1 MEHFKPPEPLSLEGN
16 LSENWRRWKQ
26 RFELYRDA
34 SGISGK
40 EEKTQAATLLHVVG
54 AEALEVYNNFTWDND
69 GDNMKVEQIM
79 AKFEAYCNPR
89 KNVTWERHVFNN
101 RNQLPGEP
109 IDHFVTDL
117 RTKAKTC
124 EFGTLTDSLI
134 RDRIVEGVLDD
145 GIRSRLLRETSLT
158 LQKAL
163 DICRSSEAASTQMK
177 SLTNDNP
184 GASIATINQRKPTS
198 NSRHASCG
206 RCGGRHPKQSCPAI
220 GAQCHKCGLKNHFSR
235 MCRTKANS
243 KRTAPQ
249 QAIHH
254 IDEGSSDEDTANLY
268 VCTISNS
275 KAKQDEEWRATLIL
289 NDRRVVFKLD
299 TGAECN
305 VISKEVYDSVSK
317 QPLQK
322 TRTKLVAFGGHKLNP
337 CGKAHVLCEYK
348 GRYRVLE
355 FMIVDGNVQNVLGKR
370 SCSELKLVKRVDAIE
385 RCITDDYADVFQG
398 LGCIK
403 DVIHHI
409 KLDENARPVV
419 HPPRRVPITL
429 RSRVKDELD
438 RMEALGVAERV
449 HEPSDWVNSMVTVIK
464 PNGKLRICIDP
475 RDLNKAIKREHFPTK
490 TVEEVVARMPN
501 AKIFSVL
508 DASSGFWQ
516 IELDQESSKLCTF
529 NTPFGRY
536 RFKRLPFGICSA
548 QDVFQDVMSEIFS
561 GIEGIEVIVDD
572 LLIWGENQQQHDER
586 LRQVL
591 ERARQKNLK
600 LNKEKSQIALDEIS
614 YIGHVLSKEGLK
626 PDPQKVRAITEM
638 NRPQNKEEL
647 QRFLGMVTYVAK
659 FIPNFSQI
667 STPLRQLLEKET
679 DWHWTEIQEES
690 FNSLKTL
697 VTQSPVLR
705 YFDVGKPVKISVDA
719 SSGGLGAVLLQNDQP
734 VAYASKALSRS
745 QINYAQI
752 EKEMLAVVFGCTR
765 FHDYIYG
772 LKEIQVETDHKPLES
787 ILKKPLHQ
795 APMRL
800 QRMILQIQKY
810 PLIVTYRPGKELL
823 IADTLSR
830 AYLPDEGGNIL
841 DEELEVNLINTLPI
855 SENKLELIKYETLQ
869 DPPLQQLKQTV
880 ITGWPE
886 RKYDCPH
893 TITPYWNCRDE
904 ISVHDGIL
912 FKGERV
918 IIPKKLQPKM
928 LQIIHGA
935 HLGVEK
941 CKRRARDVLYWPG
954 MNAQVED
961 MVLNCQVCAQ
971 YRKSNRKEPLLPHD
985 VPQRPWAKVGGDLF
999 EVGGQT
1005 FMILVDYYSGF
1016 FEIDNLKQTKSENV
1030 IRCCKAQFARYGIPD
1045 TLITDNGPQ
1054 FSSTEF
1060 RQFSNEY
1067 QFKHK
1072 TSSPHYPQSNGMA
1085 ERAVQTAKRL
1095 LIKAKEDK
1103 KDPYL
1108 SLLDLRNTPK
1118 SNLLGSPAQRLMGRR
1133 TKTLLPTSSKLLE
1146 PKVIKTTIVRSEL
1159 QEERRRQKQSYDRH
1173 AKELTTLQP
1182 GQNVRVQF
1190 GKQWRPAVVT
1200 SVSSEPRSYNIKTP
1214 DGQTYRR
1221 NRRHLMESKSTGYEQ
1236 SSFDDNWPGYEPP
1249 ESDPPPTEPVHEA
1262 PEQTGDNSPGSNS
1275 VNETSPPLRRSQRN
1289 THRPARYADTW
1300 GYNN

>member
-26 RFELYRDA
+26 RFEFYRDA

-54 AEALEVYNNFTWDND
+54 AEALEVYNNFTWDKD
-69 GDNMKVEQIM
+69 GDNMKVKQIM

-145 GIRSRLLRETSLT
+145 SIRSRLLRETSLT

-184 GASIATINQRKPTS
+184 GASIATINQRKPIS
-198 NSRHASCG
+198 NPRHASCG

-268 VCTISNS
+268 VCTISNTCS
-275 KAKQDEEWRATLIL
+275 KAKQEEEWRATLIL

-337 CGKAHVLCEYK
+337 CGKAHILCEYK

-409 KLDENARPVV
+409 KLDKNARPVV

-561 GIEGIEVIVDD
+561 GIEGVEVIVDD

-705 YFDVGKPVKISVDA
+705 YFDVGKHVKISVDA

-752 EKEMLAVVFGCTR
+752 EKDASRSVWMHTIPRLHIWAERDTSRNRPQATR
-765 FHDYIYG
+765 VDSKKTTSPSTYAASKNDPTNTEVPSDSNVQTRKRVTYCRYIV
-772 LKEIQVETDHKPLES
+772 KS
-787 ILKKPLHQ
+787 IL
-795 APMRL
+795 
-800 QRMILQIQKY
+800 
-810 PLIVTYRPGKELL
+810 T
-823 IADTLSR
+823 
-830 AYLPDEGGNIL
+830 
-841 DEELEVNLINTLPI
+841 
-855 SENKLELIKYETLQ
+855 
-869 DPPLQQLKQTV
+869 
-880 ITGWPE
+880 
-886 RKYDCPH
+886 
-893 TITPYWNCRDE
+893 
-904 ISVHDGIL
+904 
-912 FKGERV
+912 
-918 IIPKKLQPKM
+918 
-928 LQIIHGA
+928 
-935 HLGVEK
+935 
-941 CKRRARDVLYWPG
+941 
-954 MNAQVED
+954 
-961 MVLNCQVCAQ
+961 
-971 YRKSNRKEPLLPHD
+971 
-985 VPQRPWAKVGGDLF
+985 
-999 EVGGQT
+999 
-1005 FMILVDYYSGF
+1005 
-1016 FEIDNLKQTKSENV
+1016 
-1030 IRCCKAQFARYGIPD
+1030 
-1045 TLITDNGPQ
+1045 
-1054 FSSTEF
+1054 
-1060 RQFSNEY
+1060 
-1067 QFKHK
+1067 
-1072 TSSPHYPQSNGMA
+1072 
-1085 ERAVQTAKRL
+1085 
-1095 LIKAKEDK
+1095 
-1103 KDPYL
+1103 
-1108 SLLDLRNTPK
+1108 
-1118 SNLLGSPAQRLMGRR
+1118 
-1133 TKTLLPTSSKLLE
+1133 
-1146 PKVIKTTIVRSEL
+1146 
-1159 QEERRRQKQSYDRH
+1159 
-1173 AKELTTLQP
+1173 
-1182 GQNVRVQF
+1182 
-1190 GKQWRPAVVT
+1190 
-1200 SVSSEPRSYNIKTP
+1200 
-1214 DGQTYRR
+1214 
-1221 NRRHLMESKSTGYEQ
+1221 
-1236 SSFDDNWPGYEPP
+1236 
-1249 ESDPPPTEPVHEA
+1249 
-1262 PEQTGDNSPGSNS
+1262 
-1275 VNETSPPLRRSQRN
+1275 
-1289 THRPARYADTW
+1289 
-1300 GYNN
+1300 